1 MFTFQGKV
9 YIHFFQQQQQQ
20 QHNSAT
26 ALKKYFLCIKW
37 ESKSYMFKK
46 MTFRLLKIN
55 PIHMQKPITHSSS
68 EALTVGIPSFL
79 VSFTGLY

>member
-1 MFTFQGKV
+1 
-9 YIHFFQQQQQQ
+9 
-20 QHNSAT
+20 
-26 ALKKYFLCIKW
+26 
-37 ESKSYMFKK
+37 